1 MLTGYIDV
9 LIVSL
14 TFYAFT
20 DCRVP
25 FVTLQQH
32 RRNVKRIE
40 PADNSKENHENW
52 ETVILLLLVEL

>member
-14 TFYAFT
+14 TFHAFA
-20 DCRVP
+20 DCRAP

-32 RRNVKRIE
+32 RRNVKRTGGQL
-40 PADNSKENHENW
+40 KENHENW
-52 ETVILLLLVEL
+52 ETVILCFLVEL